1 MFVLYKIG
9 WFLALI
15 LPLRVGYL
23 LAILLA
29 DLWHLVSY
37 EDRLAV
43 ADNLRILLPFE
54 KNLFPYS
61 KLVFR
66 NFAKYLVDFFRF
78 SKIDEEYIKRY
89 VTVEGKEY
97 LDYALAQK
105 RGAIILSAHIGNW
118 ELGGTIIAMLGYSLN
133 AIALSHKDKRIN
145 RFFVSQREKKGVKVL
160 SLGLDTKR
168 YFDILADNQIIAIL
182 GDRDFSENGVRVDFL
197 GKSINLPKGPAI
209 LSLRAGSPIIP
220 GFMLR
225 DKNDNF
231 RFIFEEPIE
240 AQHTGN
246 TQEDIIQISRKFS
259 DVIERFVRLYPTQWF
274 MFRRFWEEERP

>member
-15 LPLRVGYL
+15 LPLRLGYL

-43 ADNLRILLPFE
+43 TDNLRVILPFE

-78 SKIDEEYIKRY
+78 SKIDKDYIKRY
-89 VTVEGKEY
+89 VKIEGREY
-97 LDYALAQK
+97 LDSALAQK
-105 RGAIILSAHIGNW
+105 RGAIVLSAHLGNW
-118 ELGGTIIAMLGYSLN
+118 ELGGIIMAMLGYPTN

-145 RFFVSQREKKGVKVL
+145 KFFVNQREKKGVKVIP
-160 SLGLDTKR
+160 LGSDTIR
-168 YFDILADNQIIAIL
+168 YFDILAANQIIAIL

-197 GKSINLPKGPAI
+197 GRSINLPKGPAVFC
-209 LSLRAGSPIIP
+209 LRAGSPIVP
-220 GFMLR
+220 GFMIR

-231 RFIFEEPIE
+231 RFIFEKPIE
-240 AQHTGN
+240 PQRTGN

-259 DVIERFVRLYPTQWF
+259 TVIERFVRLYPTQWF
-274 MFRRFWEEERP
+274 MFRRFWEEERT